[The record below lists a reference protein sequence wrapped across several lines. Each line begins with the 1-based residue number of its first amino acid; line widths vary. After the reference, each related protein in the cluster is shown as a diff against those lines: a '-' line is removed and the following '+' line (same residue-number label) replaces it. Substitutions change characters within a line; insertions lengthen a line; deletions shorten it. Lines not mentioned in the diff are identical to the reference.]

1 MLIPPLFFI
10 STAISTTTTTGPY
23 ALLFKLCQPC
33 SSNLSLVSHWMT
45 RSRRYVLVLAH
56 HRPLLNMTFGVL
68 EDVSCHRGVLTLVM
82 RESRRGRGDLF
93 AMARNFRRNGA
104 LARLKVRGGGL
115 STGRQEKALIGYRD
129 PSTDVNYWRRWPQ
142 LWRPVESLPGM
153 TCLAGPRLLSISTR
167 RPPSR

>member
-10 STAISTTTTTGPY
+10 STAISTTTTTGPS

-56 HRPLLNMTFGVL
+56 HRPLLNITFGVL
-68 EDVSCHRGVLTLVM
+68 EDVSCHRSVLPLVM

-93 AMARNFRRNGA
+93 AMTRNFRRTSA
-104 LARLKVRGGGL
+104 LVTPESAGGGR
-115 STGRQEKALIGYRD
+115 SEHWQ
-129 PSTDVNYWRRWPQ
+129 
-142 LWRPVESLPGM
+142 
-153 TCLAGPRLLSISTR
+153 AGEGADWVP
-167 RPPSR
+167 